1 MRLSANYFLITLV
14 TLFIPLAAE
23 EEIVVRLDTEVQ
35 LMPIYVKIIN
45 EGGKF
50 DANYSKSLEN
60 VLRFDL
66 DHNGMN
72 LVLKQKGDLDKLVKG
87 FDDFSSPDQWRV
99 QKVTGVV
106 VGRLKEDKLALKW
119 LVVNANQVKSANEIA
134 LTGDL
139 AKDRRTIHQLSDSLL
154 KAVYGLEGVATTR
167 LLYTLR
173 TKGSTGKWIS
183 EIFESDY
190 DGANSR
196 QITQGQGYCVTPVY
210 TPPKSGQTSGS
221 YFYVSYLNGQPK
233 IFYSPLKAA
242 PGTRLTL
249 LSGNQFMP
257 ALSRQRDQIAYI
269 SDVTGNPD
277 LFLQVVNPETGA
289 TDKPRQIFRA
299 HRAVQS
305 TPTFSPDGKK
315 IAFVSNKDGSPR
327 VYLMPIPAP
336 GVRLEDIKV
345 QLLTKQSRES
355 TAPNW
360 SPDGTKIAYCAMTQG
375 VRQIWIYD
383 FDKKEER
390 QLTQGTG
397 HKENPVWA
405 PNSLHLAFNSTGNN
419 GSELYILNLHQPQ
432 AVKITSGTGEKHYPC
447 WEPK

>member
-1 MRLSANYFLITLV
+1 MMKMTYYILLALLT
-14 TLFIPLAAE
+14 FISPLCAE
-23 EEIVVRLDTEVQ
+23 EEIVVRLETEVP
-35 LMPIYVKIIN
+35 LMPIYLKFLN

-50 DANYSKSLEN
+50 DANYTSQLEN

-72 LVLKQKGDLDKLVKG
+72 LVVKNTNELSKLLKSSQELG
-87 FDDFSSPDQWRV
+87 SPDQWRN

-106 VGRLKEDKLALKW
+106 VGILRDDKLKINW
-119 LVVNANQVKSANEIA
+119 LMVNTNQIKSSSEIA

-139 AKDRRTIHQLSDSLL
+139 NKDRRQIHQVADSLL
-154 KAVYGLEGVATTR
+154 KAVYGLDGIASTR

-173 TKGSTGKWIS
+173 SKNNGKWIS
-183 EIFESDY
+183 EVYESDY
-190 DGANSR
+190 DGANNR
-196 QITQGQGYCVTPVY
+196 QVTQGQGYCVTPAYV
-210 TPPKSGQTSGS
+210 PPKEGQASGGF
-221 YFYVSYLNGQPK
+221 FYVSYLNGQPK
-233 IFYSPLKAA
+233 IFYAPLK
-242 PGTRLTL
+242 PSSGSRLTL
-249 LSGNQFMP
+249 LSGNQLMP

-277 LFLQVVNPETGA
+277 LFLQSINPETGA
-289 TDKPRQIFRA
+289 TEKPRQIFRA

-327 VYLMPIPAP
+327 IYAMTIPP
-336 GVRLEDIKV
+336 LNTRLEDIKV
-345 QLLTKQSRES
+345 QLITKQSRES

-360 SPDGTKIAYCAMTQG
+360 SPDGTKIAFCAMTQG

-383 FDKKEER
+383 FEKKEER
-390 QLTQGTG
+390 QITQGSG
-397 HKENPVWA
+397 NKENPVWA
-405 PNSLHLAFNSTGNN
+405 PNSLHLAFNSTGKN

-432 AVKITSGTGEKHYPC
+432 AVKITNGPGEKHYPC
-447 WEPK
+447 WEPR